1 MNIKPLSN
9 HIFVEP
15 IKEEKTSKSGIVIPD
30 TAEEKPMMGKV
41 IAVGSG
47 KMNEE
52 GKILPLSVK
61 VGDKVLFTKYAPTEI
76 KIDDKE
82 YYVIREDEVMAII
95 EN

>member
-1 MNIKPLSN
+1 MKIKPLS
-9 HIFVEP
+9 

-41 IAVGSG
+41 IAIGPG
-47 KMNEE
+47 KITDD
-52 GKILPLSVK
+52 GKILAMNVK

-76 KIDDKE
+76 KIDNKE
-82 YYVIREDEVMAII
+82 YYVIREDEVMAIV

>member
-41 IAVGSG
+41 LAVGPG

-82 YYVIREDEVMAII
+82 YYVIRDDDVMAII
-95 EN
+95 E